1 MSVGLWKRGA
11 PMRTRFVRW
20 RDRRSKD
27 RSPYFAWYAVLL
39 VPATVWLVVFV
50 LLPLSTLFI
59 YSYYRVREG
68 EIVAQ
73 PNLDNYRALF
83 TSSIYF
89 PVLLRTIRLAMITAL
104 TSVVVAY
111 PVAYFV
117 AHATSSR
124 LRTVAY
130 FLVILPLLTSYVVRI
145 YAWRLILGQTGVV
158 NTGLEAVGL
167 IKQPLRLFLFSD
179 RAVFIAWVGA
189 LLPFAILP
197 ILNSI
202 EKIPNEL
209 LEASRDLGA
218 SSIRTLRTVTLPLSL
233 SGVIVGATFV
243 FVIAT
248 GDFIASQFLGG
259 ASGILIG
266 RVIFSTFGLAFNWPL
281 GAAMSFGLFLI
292 VAGLVL
298 LGNRRGGLGAS

>member
-1 MSVGLWKRGA
+1 MPTLTSGA
-11 PMRTRFVRW
+11 ERRASRRRT
-20 RDRRSKD
+20 
-27 RSPYFAWYAVLL
+27 RSPYATRNVLLL
-39 VPATVWLVVFV
+39 VPGAIWLAVFV
-50 LLPLSTLFI
+50 VLPLSTLFV
-59 YSYYRVREG
+59 YSFYQVRQG
-68 EIVAQ
+68 EIVARPTLQ
-73 PNLDNYRALF
+73 NYRALF
-83 TSSIYF
+83 ASSVYF
-89 PVLLRTIRLAMITAL
+89 PVLLRTLRLALLTAL

-117 AHATSSR
+117 GRSASSK
-124 LRTVAY
+124 LRTIAY
-130 FLVILPLLTSYVVRI
+130 FLIILPLLTSYVVRI
-145 YAWRLILGQTGVV
+145 YAWRLILGQNGLV
-158 NTGLEAVGL
+158 NEGLGSLGL

-197 ILNSI
+197 ILNAV
-202 EKIPNEL
+202 EKIPAEL

-218 SSIRTLRTVTLPLSL
+218 SRWRTLRTVILPLTLP
-233 SGVIVGATFV
+233 GVIVGATFV

-266 RVIFSTFGLAFNWPL
+266 RVIFSTFGLAFDWPL

-292 VAGLVL
+292 VATIIL
-298 LGNRRGGLGAS
+298 LSSRRGGLSTG